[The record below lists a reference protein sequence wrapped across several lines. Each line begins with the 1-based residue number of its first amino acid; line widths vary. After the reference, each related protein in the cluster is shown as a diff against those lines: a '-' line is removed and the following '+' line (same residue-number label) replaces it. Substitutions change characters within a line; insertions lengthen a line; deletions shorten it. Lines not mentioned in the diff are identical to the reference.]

1 MVMPT
6 NRIIPYQFVVPFTN
20 VAITGSSII
29 SLDTKDIYDGQSS
42 HTLVTRVDYTV
53 VKSNGF
59 TVSLPEG
66 RYYAKIDFANGVTYY
81 SEVFTLVS
89 NISDYVKIQYW
100 NDDILVY
107 NGGEINYEDE
117 FKFEMYL
124 CTTIGK
130 PEYSFEEEVTKR
142 LGYKFPELQVSNKLY
157 KFTCIGPEY
166 LCDAMR
172 LIRLSDYI
180 KIVSKDDSYNALTF
194 SYDAKWETQGDLASI
209 EVEFETD
216 TIIQKLSSFNR
227 GQREGFYNALLV
239 DINEALLFDEN
250 TVALYYDEYR
260 SSTRAV
266 DVEGKLIRELELITE
281 VGENSQIVVDTGQG
295 PAVRM
300 NLYELIKNFI
310 KRDSN
315 EIIEGLWTFKTAEPI
330 ATPEQAAASEPRQE
344 QTGPAIP
351 EPGDVVVSFDKINE
365 LMAEKRQNA
374 RAEVEKSE
382 TPETPEA
389 AAPGETPQPANTEEP
404 KKPRRGRPPKAEKA
418 ATENQKAEKSAGA
431 RKGRPPK
438 ADKAAPDKPKPS
450 KRDKVSR
457 SDGKAPDAKEPIK
470 PAQDTA
476 LKETAAVEQTAPE
489 PTTPPRPVEEGKL
502 VYLKLSEVHPFHTF
516 RPHPFKV
523 RDDAKMQEIVASIR
537 VNGVMV
543 PGLARPEKDGN
554 GYEIVAGH
562 RRTHG
567 SELAGLEEMPFIVR
581 EMTDHEAVQAMKD
594 SNKQRDGM
602 LPSELAALLELEV
615 EDIKHQ
621 GGRLKG
627 VAEGD
632 VGKRSVEIVGEAHEM
647 NYKKVMRYLRL
658 NSLVPELLDKVDDK
672 KMGFMPAVELS
683 YIKPKNQRLI
693 AVSIDGEQ
701 ASPSL
706 AQAKRL
712 RELDKEGKLNGDV
725 IDGILSEQKKEDRG
739 VIISTAELE
748 KYFGKEVTPAKMKE
762 QIMSLLDDWKE
773 KQPPELAKAPKKQ
786 ELDK

>member
-1 MVMPT
+1 MADEKL
-6 NRIIPYQFVVPFTN
+6 N
-20 VAITGSSII
+20 TGPGEE
-29 SLDTKDIYDGQSS
+29 K
-42 HTLVTRVDYTV
+42 
-53 VKSNGF
+53 
-59 TVSLPEG
+59 LPE
-66 RYYAKIDFANGVTYY
+66 APAPVT
-81 SEVFTLVS
+81 V
-89 NISDYVKIQYW
+89 
-100 NDDILVY
+100 
-107 NGGEINYEDE
+107 DE
-117 FKFEMYL
+117 PQAPA
-124 CTTIGK
+124 
-130 PEYSFEEEVTKR
+130 PEQTAAPTPQQE
-142 LGYKFPELQVSNKLY
+142 
-157 KFTCIGPEY
+157 
-166 LCDAMR
+166 
-172 LIRLSDYI
+172 
-180 KIVSKDDSYNALTF
+180 
-194 SYDAKWETQGDLASI
+194 
-209 EVEFETD
+209 
-216 TIIQKLSSFNR
+216 
-227 GQREGFYNALLV
+227 
-239 DINEALLFDEN
+239 
-250 TVALYYDEYR
+250 
-260 SSTRAV
+260 
-266 DVEGKLIRELELITE
+266 
-281 VGENSQIVVDTGQG
+281 G
-295 PAVRM
+295 PA
-300 NLYELIKNFI
+300 
-310 KRDSN
+310 
-315 EIIEGLWTFKTAEPI
+315 
-330 ATPEQAAASEPRQE
+330 Q
-344 QTGPAIP
+344 P

-365 LMAEKRQNA
+365 LMNEKRQTA
-374 RAEVEKSE
+374 RAEVEKE
-382 TPETPEA
+382 EA
-389 AAPGETPQPANTEEP
+389 AKEPKEKTQEEPPTAGDDEPKKARRGRPPKEEKPETPQPANTEEP

-438 ADKAAPDKPKPS
+438 ADKAAPGEATPT
-450 KRDKVSR
+450 KRDKLSR
-457 SDGKAPDAKEPIK
+457 SGKK
-470 PAQDTA
+470 
-476 LKETAAVEQTAPE
+476 AAEVKAAPE
-489 PTTPPRPVEEGKL
+489 PEKAPPENAAPAPEQAPPEPAAPPRPVEEGKL
-502 VYLKLSEVHPFHTF
+502 VYLKLSEMHPFHTF

-523 RDDAKMQEIVASIR
+523 RDDAKMQETVASIKA
-537 VNGVMV
+537 NGVMV
-543 PGLARPEKDGN
+543 PGLARPEKDGK

-562 RRTHG
+562 RRHHG
-567 SELAGLEEMPFIVR
+567 CELAGLEEMPFIVR

>member
-1 MVMPT
+1 MADEKL
-6 NRIIPYQFVVPFTN
+6 N
-20 VAITGSSII
+20 TG
-29 SLDTKDIYDGQSS
+29 
-42 HTLVTRVDYTV
+42 
-53 VKSNGF
+53 
-59 TVSLPEG
+59 P
-66 RYYAKIDFANGVTYY
+66 A
-81 SEVFTLVS
+81 
-89 NISDYVKIQYW
+89 
-100 NDDILVY
+100 
-107 NGGEINYEDE
+107 
-117 FKFEMYL
+117 
-124 CTTIGK
+124 
-130 PEYSFEEEVTKR
+130 
-142 LGYKFPELQVSNKLY
+142 
-157 KFTCIGPEY
+157 
-166 LCDAMR
+166 
-172 LIRLSDYI
+172 
-180 KIVSKDDSYNALTF
+180 
-194 SYDAKWETQGDLASI
+194 
-209 EVEFETD
+209 
-216 TIIQKLSSFNR
+216 
-227 GQREGFYNALLV
+227 
-239 DINEALLFDEN
+239 EN
-250 TVALYYDEYR
+250 TSPEA
-260 SSTRAV
+260 A
-266 DVEGKLIRELELITE
+266 GPIT
-281 VGENSQIVVDTGQG
+281 
-295 PAVRM
+295 
-300 NLYELIKNFI
+300 
-310 KRDSN
+310 
-315 EIIEGLWTFKTAEPI
+315 
-330 ATPEQAAASEPRQE
+330 TPEQAAASEPGRNRP
-344 QTGPAIP
+344 GLPYLSPAMWLCP
-351 EPGDVVVSFDKINE
+351 LTKSMNLWRKRGRTPAPKSKSRNPP
-365 LMAEKRQNA
+365 KRQ
-374 RAEVEKSE
+374 RRQP
-382 TPETPEA
+382 PEQ
-389 AAPGETPQPANTEEP
+389 TPQPRPIRRNR

-418 ATENQKAEKSAGA
+418 ATENQKSEKSAGA

-438 ADKAAPDKPKPS
+438 ADKTAPDKPKPS

-632 VGKRSVEIVGEAHEM
+632 VGKRSVEIVGEAHDM

>member
-1 MVMPT
+1 M
-6 NRIIPYQFVVPFTN
+6 
-20 VAITGSSII
+20 A
-29 SLDTKDIYDGQSS
+29 
-42 HTLVTRVDYTV
+42 
-53 VKSNGF
+53 
-59 TVSLPEG
+59 
-66 RYYAKIDFANGVTYY
+66 
-81 SEVFTLVS
+81 
-89 NISDYVKIQYW
+89 
-100 NDDILVY
+100 
-107 NGGEINYEDE
+107 DE
-117 FKFEMYL
+117 
-124 CTTIGK
+124 
-130 PEYSFEEEVTKR
+130 
-142 LGYKFPELQVSNKLY
+142 KLN
-157 KFTCIGPEY
+157 TGPE
-166 LCDAMR
+166 A
-172 LIRLSDYI
+172 
-180 KIVSKDDSYNALTF
+180 
-194 SYDAKWETQGDLASI
+194 AKTE
-209 EVEFETD
+209 
-216 TIIQKLSSFNR
+216 
-227 GQREGFYNALLV
+227 
-239 DINEALLFDEN
+239 EAPAPGAADP
-250 TVALYYDEYR
+250 AR
-260 SSTRAV
+260 SEA
-266 DVEGKLIRELELITE
+266 
-281 VGENSQIVVDTGQG
+281 
-295 PAVRM
+295 PAP
-300 NLYELIKNFI
+300 EHQ
-310 KRDSN
+310 
-315 EIIEGLWTFKTAEPI
+315 
-330 ATPEQAAASEPRQE
+330 PEQAEP
-344 QTGPAIP
+344 A
-351 EPGDVVVSFDKINE
+351 EPGDVIISADQIDA
-365 LMAEKRQNA
+365 LMADKRRAA
-374 RAEVEKSE
+374 RAEVEKAE
-382 TPETPEA
+382 TPPEQEAGAPATEHPA
-389 AAPGETPQPANTEEP
+389 AEKGEPE
-404 KKPRRGRPPKAEKA
+404 KPRRGRPPKAEKA
-418 ATENQKAEKSAGA
+418 ATENQEAEKSAGA

-476 LKETAAVEQTAPE
+476 PKEAVAEQTAPE